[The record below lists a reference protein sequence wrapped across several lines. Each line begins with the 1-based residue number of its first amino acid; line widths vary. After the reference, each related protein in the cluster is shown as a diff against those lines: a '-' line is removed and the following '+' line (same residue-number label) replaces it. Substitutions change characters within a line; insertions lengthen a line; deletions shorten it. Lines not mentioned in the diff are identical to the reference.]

1 VCASAGVARKEAVM
15 GVLDRFEKGVERRV
29 FGAFSFMGRS
39 EVKPIDLANGL
50 RREAD
55 DKAAII
61 GRDRTIAPNEF
72 VIALSPVDYE
82 QIQSWGADS
91 LAHELATGIVDHAEA
106 QRYAFAGPVSVTFEE
121 REDVTPSRVDIT
133 SASVR
138 GAVAPAPAATHNRH
152 PLIDVNG
159 QRYLLT
165 GPVTVIGRDASADI
179 VVDDPGV
186 SRRHLEIRV
195 TPAGVVATD
204 LGSTNGL
211 FVEGHPVP
219 AATLLDGN
227 TLTIGHTR
235 IMYWAGTPATGEW

>member
-1 VCASAGVARKEAVM
+1 M

-29 FGAFSFMGRS
+29 FGAFSHLGNA
-39 EVKPIDLANGL
+39 EIKPIDLANGL
-50 RREAD
+50 RREVD
-55 DKAAII
+55 DRAAIVS
-61 GRDRTIAPNEF
+61 RDRTVAPNEF
-72 VIALSPVDYE
+72 VIELAPDNFE
-82 QIQSWGADS
+82 QIQAWGAGS
-91 LAHELATGIVDHAEA
+91 LADELASGVVDHAA
-106 QRYAFAGPVSVTFEE
+106 GQHSAFAGPVRISFEE
-121 REDVTPSRVDIT
+121 HADLTPGRFEIRS
-133 SASVR
+133 SSVR
-138 GAVAPAPAATHNRH
+138 GTGAPAPTPAPAQASAPAARSARH
-152 PLIDVNG
+152 PLIEVDG

-211 FVEGHPVP
+211 FVEGHQVP

-227 TLTIGHTR
+227 TLTIGRTR
-235 IMYWAGTPATGEW
+235 IMYWAGTPAPEEW